1 MRLINASTG
10 QLEYFFEDVPKYA
23 ILSHTWEDEEVTFQ
37 EFSKLSAKTKKGYLK
52 IERSCRIALLH
63 GLQYAWVDTCCID
76 KTSSAELTESINSM
90 FPWYQ
95 RAEKCYAFLSDLRPG
110 ALAEEKLAACRWF
123 TRGWTLQEL
132 IAPKEVRFYDQEWN
146 FIGTK
151 MDFSDK
157 ISSITGIDMNILQGT
172 SEPNERSIA
181 TRMSWAAHRQTSRI
195 EDLAYC
201 LLGIFDVNMP
211 LIYGEGWKAFRRLQE
226 EIVRHSNDL
235 TIFAWD
241 HEKEQEQDAQWGLF
255 SPSPSGFAK
264 SAFVQRYN
272 RQTVDPEF
280 SITNKGLRFDRSRY
294 LYKMSVK
301 KGATEVT
308 RYAIP
313 LGYRKDSDGTI
324 DYSIQL
330 RKSGPNVFLRDGKL
344 LVENRDTSYSVQS
357 RATRL
362 PMINNFHIHVDTQ
375 HSPLL
380 KFIEGIHV
388 PKHDRVQI
396 KEVIP
401 ESHWDETNRMFFTPP
416 EDHYSLALA
425 MFCHVT
431 IGTAGLKSRVKV
443 VVYILFGPTIPSSH
457 CRIFDP
463 SKHQEHSA
471 WLFRHKRLGHNVTW
485 HDIEADLPEILKHT
499 SELEVSAEGEHFTI
513 SVSLSQG
520 LVKSISE
527 QEIYSLNFDVK
538 LV

>member
-280 SITNKGLRFDRSRY
+280 SITNKGLRFD
-294 LYKMSVK
+294 
-301 KGATEVT
+301 
-308 RYAIP
+308 
-313 LGYRKDSDGTI
+313 
-324 DYSIQL
+324 
-330 RKSGPNVFLRDGKL
+330 
-344 LVENRDTSYSVQS
+344 
-357 RATRL
+357 
-362 PMINNFHIHVDTQ
+362 
-375 HSPLL
+375 
-380 KFIEGIHV
+380 
-388 PKHDRVQI
+388 
-396 KEVIP
+396 
-401 ESHWDETNRMFFTPP
+401 
-416 EDHYSLALA
+416 
-425 MFCHVT
+425 
-431 IGTAGLKSRVKV
+431 
-443 VVYILFGPTIPSSH
+443 
-457 CRIFDP
+457 
-463 SKHQEHSA
+463 
-471 WLFRHKRLGHNVTW
+471 
-485 HDIEADLPEILKHT
+485 
-499 SELEVSAEGEHFTI
+499 
-513 SVSLSQG
+513 
-520 LVKSISE
+520 
-527 QEIYSLNFDVK
+527 
-538 LV
+538 